1 MRLLWMLVIAVS
13 ACSRPPAERVVIG
26 VPLLR
31 ISQPVFVAQ
40 SRGLFKKHGLEVELK
55 HFDTAQP
62 LADELAAGRLDAAGY
77 VALPILFSREGGPPP
92 VRVVTAIIE
101 DDTHPLSFLLVK
113 ADSGLGSVS
122 QLAGKTVGILPT
134 LAYRRWLEA
143 VLRHHGLD
151 PDTVTVTPL
160 APQLQLEALTG
171 GGIDAL
177 FTGDPMATAG
187 IARGIARPLRPGAEV
202 PAALG
207 APFFFGTFAVS
218 ESLATTRPRAVTA
231 LVAALD
237 EAIALLEADDQVG
250 RTALASALREADRAS
265 VSKAPPTKY
274 LSSGEVTV
282 EALEAA
288 LKRETSRP
296 RAADVLWRATP

>member
-1 MRLLWMLVIAVS
+1 MLVIALS
-13 ACSRPPAERVVIG
+13 ACSRPSADRVVIG

-31 ISQPVFVAQ
+31 ISQPVFVAE
-40 SRGLFKKHGLEVELK
+40 SRGLFKKHGVDVELK
-55 HFDTAQP
+55 RFDTAQP

-77 VALPILFSREGGPPP
+77 LALPILFSREGGPPP
-92 VRVVTAIIE
+92 VRVVTAIVE
-101 DDTHPLSFLLVK
+101 DEGHPLSFLLVK
-113 ADSGLGSVS
+113 AASELRSVPD
-122 QLAGKTVGILPT
+122 LAGKTVGVLPT
-134 LAYRRWLEA
+134 LAYRRWLDA
-143 VLRHHGLD
+143 VLQHHGVD
-151 PDTVTVTPL
+151 PRTVTVTPL
-160 APQLQLEALTG
+160 APQLQLDALSG

-187 IARGIARPLRPGAEV
+187 IARGLARPLSPGAEV

-218 ESLATTRPRAVTA
+218 EPLAMRRPQVVAA

-237 EAIALLEADDQVG
+237 EAITLIEADAQVG
-250 RTALASALREADRAS
+250 RAALASALREGDRAF

-274 LSSGEVTV
+274 LASGSVTV

-288 LKRETSRP
+288 LQRETSRP
-296 RAADVLWRATP
+296 RAAAVLWRATP

>member
-1 MRLLWMLVIAVS
+1 MLVIAL
-13 ACSRPPAERVVIG
+13 AGCSRAPVSTEHVVIG

-31 ISQPVFVAQ
+31 ISQPVFVAEE
-40 SRGLFKKHGLEVELK
+40 RGLFKQRGLDVDLVR
-55 HFDTAQP
+55 FDTAQP

-77 VALPILFSREGGPPP
+77 VALPILFSREGGPPK
-92 VRVVTAIIE
+92 VRVATAIIE
-101 DDTHPLSFLLVK
+101 DDAHPLSFLLVK
-113 ADSGLGSVS
+113 PDSELTSVEALS
-122 QLAGKTVGILPT
+122 GKNVGILPT

-143 VLRHHGLD
+143 VLKHHKVD
-151 PDTVTVTPL
+151 PALVTVTPL
-160 APQLQLEALTG
+160 APQLQLEALSG

-187 IARGIARPLRPGAEV
+187 IARRIARPLSPSVEV

-218 ESLATTRPRAVTA
+218 ETLATTRPQVANA

-237 EAIALLEADDQVG
+237 EAIGLIAADEQVG
-250 RTALASALREADRAS
+250 RTALTGALREGDRAWL
-265 VSKAPPTKY
+265 SKSPPTKY
-274 LSSGEVTV
+274 LTSTAVTA

-288 LKRETSRP
+288 LGRETSRP
-296 RAADVLWRATP
+296 AAAEVLWRTR